1 MFQYFSLNFTFE
13 KTLKSSNF
21 LLMDLQ
27 QKIFSNFKKNYAFL
41 FTFLKKE
48 NLKKGGIQNNIT
60 N

>member
-1 MFQYFSLNFTFE
+1 
-13 KTLKSSNF
+13 
-21 LLMDLQ
+21 MDLQ
-27 QKIFSNFKKNYAFL
+27 QKIFSNFKKNYAFV